1 MTYAIF
7 MAINEQQA
15 AITDARAYVADYA
28 RSYSARVVEA
38 ASADGV
44 EFIAAVL
51 HDDHVFAAASST
63 RSASDAIAQLA
74 GRIKS
79 KVYG

>member
-1 MTYAIF
+1 MTHAMF
-7 MAINEQQA
+7 MAINEQA
-15 AITDARAYVADYA
+15 NGLANNLTIVNAYAK
-28 RSYSARVVEA
+28 RFSARLVQA
-38 ASADGV
+38 ASADGA

-63 RSASDAIAQLA
+63 RSADDAIAQLA
-74 GRIKS
+74 GRINA